1 MKYLKIYTLLVFNA
15 LFSMFSYAQTYD
27 SIAHHNAGWYDVDLR
42 NMMQLRDGN
51 ILANI
56 QLFEIDDQGQ

>member
-1 MKYLKIYTLLVFNA
+1 MKNLKIYGLFIYGV
-15 LFSMFSYAQTYD
+15 LFSVFSYAQTYD
-27 SIAHHNAGWYDVDLR
+27 SIAHHNAGWYQVDLR

-56 QLFEIDDQGQ
+56 QLFEIDEY